1 LGVEIFSPSDVF
13 NLTMPVIGKY
23 QAIARLRPG
32 ERSTCEYNATKGRY
46 WCENALPSLLFLCLR
61 FVVQVCLSRACLGK
75 PLSFNLKAEQR
86 KDVCLVFVHSA
97 PLKAAI
103 TAATNTGAAASRVLR
118 PRMSFTVSGTTAAS
132 NTKAAFDNDSGAAAA
147 TGGERWLDPAAE
159 IELVVLVHSYSESGG
174 VGEVVAELPVVHC
187 AASTSFRC
195 ETDGSYRAR

>member
-1 LGVEIFSPSDVF
+1 
-13 NLTMPVIGKY
+13 MPVIGKY

-103 TAATNTGAAASRVLR
+103 TAATNSGAAASRVLR

-174 VGEVVAELPVVHC
+174 VGEVVAELPVGHC